1 MISRFLTYTAIAL
14 VRIVS
19 HLPLPILYL
28 ISDGMYL
35 IVFHILRYRRPVV
48 FDNLTNSFPEK
59 TTEEIRAISR
69 KFYHHLC
76 DLVVET
82 IKTRTFSKDEISAR
96 MRIRNPEALN
106 PYFHEGKSVIILAM
120 HYGNWEWLLHMPLV
134 VKHHHFF
141 VYKPLQNEAFDRFFN
156 KERERFG
163 GETVSMSL
171 ALRKLLESEKN
182 GIPVLTWLAADQ
194 TPPWN
199 HPYWTMFMH
208 QKTQFFNG
216 PAKLSRRFDQPV
228 FFQQVKR
235 IKRGYYETWFTLLFE
250 NPREV
255 PEETITQAY
264 VHEAEKVLIDAPE
277 NYLWSH
283 RRWKNK
289 KHAPEKIFANL
300 TD

>member
-1 MISRFLTYTAIAL
+1 MISKFITYTAIAFIK
-14 VRIVS
+14 IVS
-19 HLPLPILYL
+19 YLPLPVLYL
-28 ISDGMYL
+28 ISDGMYAV
-35 IVFHILRYRRPVV
+35 VFHILRYRRPVV
-48 FDNLTNSFPEK
+48 HDNLTHSFPDK
-59 TTEEIRAISR
+59 TAEEIQSISC

-82 IKTRTFSKDEISAR
+82 IKTRTFPKDEISAR
-96 MRIRNPEALN
+96 MNIRNPEVLN
-106 PYFHEGKSVIILAM
+106 ACFHQGKSVIILAM
-120 HYGNWEWLLHMPLV
+120 HYGNWEWLLHMPLE

-141 VYKPLQNEAFDRFFN
+141 VYKPLQNETFDRFFN
-156 KERERFG
+156 KGRERFG

-171 ALRKLLESEKN
+171 ALRKLLECEKN
-182 GIPVLTWLAADQ
+182 GIPLLTWLAADQ

-199 HPYWTMFMH
+199 HPYWTMFLQ

-216 PAKLSRRFDQPV
+216 PAKLAQRFNQPV

-235 IKRGYYETWFTLLFE
+235 IKRGYYETWFELLIE

-255 PEETITQAY
+255 TEETITLAY
-264 VHEAEKVLIDAPE
+264 VHKAEQIIKDTPE

-300 TD
+300 PD

>member
-1 MISRFLTYTAIAL
+1 MISKFITYTAIAFIK
-14 VRIVS
+14 IVS
-19 HLPLPILYL
+19 YLPMPVLYL
-28 ISDGMYL
+28 ISDSMYA
-35 IVFHILRYRRPVV
+35 IVFHILRYRRSVV
-48 FDNLTNSFPEK
+48 DDNLTNSFPDK
-59 TTEEIRAISR
+59 TAEEIQTVSQ

-82 IKTRTFSKDEISAR
+82 IKARTLSKGEISKR
-96 MRIRNPEALN
+96 MKIRNPEALN
-106 PYFHEGKSVIILAM
+106 AYFHEGKSVIILAM

-141 VYKPLQNEAFDRFFN
+141 VYKPLQNEAFDHFFN

-171 ALRKLLESEKN
+171 ALRKLLESEKC

-216 PAKLSRRFDQPV
+216 PAKLAQRFNLPV

-235 IKRGYYETWFTLLFE
+235 VKRGYYETWFTLLFE

-255 PEETITQAY
+255 TEETITLAY
-264 VHEAEKVLIDAPE
+264 VHKAEQIIKDTPE
-277 NYLWSH
+277 NYLWTH

-300 TD
+300 QG